1 MDSVAVHYINGE
13 EIEKYFYDDKGRI
26 IESKNALGESTKLD
40 YSKEGNTESVIITLH
55 DSSKRKVYYDNRGNI
70 SGIEEENGKVTTYEY
85 DNLNRVYDERNR
97 LISYRDKSGEETEY
111 EYGKHSL
118 IKDMKYSHMIKI

>member
-1 MDSVAVHYINGE
+1 MDNVAVHYINGE

-26 IESKNALGESTKLD
+26 IESKNTLGESTKLD
-40 YSKEGNTESVIITLH
+40 YSKEGNTESLIINLP

-85 DNLNRVYDERNR
+85 DNLNRVHDERNR

-111 EYGKHSL
+111 EYGKHTL

>member
-1 MDSVAVHYINGE
+1 MDNVAVHYINGE

-26 IESKNALGESTKLD
+26 IESRNAVGESTKLD
-40 YSKEGNTESVIITLH
+40 YSKEGNTESLIITLP

-85 DNLNRVYDERNR
+85 DNLNRVQDERNR
-97 LISYRDKSGEETEY
+97 LIYYRDKSGEETEY
-111 EYGKHSL
+111 EYGKHTL
-118 IKDMKYSHMIKI
+118 IKDMKYSHMIEI